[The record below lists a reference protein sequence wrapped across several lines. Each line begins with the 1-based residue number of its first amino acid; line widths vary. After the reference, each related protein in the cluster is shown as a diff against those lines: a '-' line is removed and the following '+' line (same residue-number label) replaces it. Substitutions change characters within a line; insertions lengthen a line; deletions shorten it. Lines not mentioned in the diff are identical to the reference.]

1 MVGEAGALLTD
12 KDMSGRR
19 LSVWIPEDD
28 CWIFDV
34 LDTVQREFEER
45 GFPIS
50 YGELGREYLIPVMQ
64 PYKVRS
70 KPSEMISDT
79 TPAETSKCLKRSIA
93 FRKQDVWFLDALVKI
108 VDTKQSAGFKTSV
121 SYELIRLAKNALTG
135 AVDGSAFD
143 RKVLKL

>member
-1 MVGEAGALLTD
+1 
-12 KDMSGRR
+12 MSGRR

-50 YGELGREYLIPVMQ
+50 YGELVREYLIPALK
-64 PYKVRS
+64 PYEARS
-70 KPSEMISDT
+70 KSSDVSGDSI
-79 TPAETSKCLKRSIA
+79 PKETSKCLKRSIA
-93 FRKQDVWFLDALVKI
+93 FRKDDVWFLDALVKI